1 MEKALGTDFITKD
14 GIKIKAS
21 GIEEEQDIELH
32 DTQKSQSRLTRVL
45 ASYAEELEKINSG
58 KEEEKRE

>member
-1 MEKALGTDFITKD
+1 MEKALETGFITKD

-32 DTQKSQSRLTRVL
+32 DTQKSQGRLTRVL

-58 KEEEKRE
+58 KE

>member
-14 GIKIKAS
+14 GIKIKTS

-32 DTQKSQSRLTRVL
+32 DTQKSQGRLTRVL
-45 ASYAEELEKINSG
+45 ASYAEELEKIKI
-58 KEEEKRE
+58 KEEEKKRE